1 MVYPFFSFLISSSQ
15 TPCRKEKSRFV
26 CCGFVHG
33 EPASPIS
40 ESLAIIELSSHSS
53 GEGTSDSGA
62 PELDGDWDIRKK
74 VTHQKPAPP
83 VHQQTVHRWPR

>member
-1 MVYPFFSFLISSSQ
+1 MSN
-15 TPCRKEKSRFV
+15 KKSRFV
-26 CCGFVHG
+26 CRGFAHG

-74 VTHQKPAPP
+74 SCLPEASSSGTSADSSSMAAL
-83 VHQQTVHRWPR
+83 TAI

>member
-1 MVYPFFSFLISSSQ
+1 MQTSKYKKRYPGISVINSSLIWYIFFSSSIIIVANTVS
-15 TPCRKEKSRFV
+15 EKKNRFV
-26 CCGFVHG
+26 CCGFAHG

-62 PELDGDWDIRKK
+62 PELDGD
-74 VTHQKPAPP
+74 
-83 VHQQTVHRWPR
+83 